1 MKVSDQFVDINNSRQ
16 NILTMLSSVE
26 NPILLIVH
34 GGPGSPDRPLVCK
47 YNSELSKY
55 YTVVCW
61 DQRGSGLSYS
71 NANKEN
77 GLTIELMLS
86 DLKELVVFLLA
97 KYKKEK
103 LYIAGHSWGAYLG
116 LRFVSEYPQYVKYYI
131 GTGQGISSFVDEIY
145 KYNFVLDK
153 AEKLNDVKVVQ
164 KLKDFG
170 APSGMEY
177 YNQSEEASAYVG
189 KLVHKYGGYIHPE
202 SRLNMNTYFSEYLT
216 FYRHNIFRVL
226 AGINYSVKSLNSQI
240 NSEDKITPITE
251 INVPILLISGEQDF
265 VCPVPAVRQWFEK
278 LVAPK
283 KNFVIIKKAA
293 HMVNFEKPSEWNNEL
308 IKIL

>member
-1 MKVSDQFVDINNSRQ
+1 MKVFNQFIDINNSRQ

-26 NPILLIVH
+26 NPVLLIVH

-86 DLKELVVFLLA
+86 DLKELVLFLLI

-116 LRFVSEYPQYVKYYI
+116 LRFVSEYPQYVEYYI

-153 AEKLNDVKVVQ
+153 AEKLNDVKAVQ

-170 APSGMEY
+170 VPTGKEY
-177 YNQSEEASAYVG
+177 HSRSEEVSVYVG

-202 SRLNMNTYFSEYLT
+202 SSLNMNTYFLEYLK
-216 FYRHNIFRVL
+216 FYRHNIFKVL
-226 AGINYSVKSLNSQI
+226 AGIHYSVKSLNSQI
-240 NSEDKITPITE
+240 NSEDKISSITE
-251 INVPILLISGEQDF
+251 INVPILLIFGEQDYI
-265 VCPVPAVRQWFEK
+265 CPVPASKNWFEK
-278 LVAPK
+278 LTAPK
-283 KNFVIIKKAA
+283 KNFVIIKNAA
-293 HMVNFEKPSEWNNEL
+293 HMVNFEKANEWNNEL